1 MSYLKEYDKDLLLD
15 VYTVKDKNEKTVFFT
30 NDNPLIVEIGS
41 GNGHFLIGKSLE
53 YKDVNF
59 IGIDKKSNRIIRCR
73 EKEVK
78 NGLTNIKWI
87 TGDAYYA
94 INEMFF
100 DNSIDTIYMIF
111 PDPWPK
117 KRHWKNR
124 LFKSEFIEIFY
135 SKLKNGGKFLFVT
148 DSADY
153 FNVCINL
160 IAEDKRFNLD
170 KSYNLEEFEKTLFG
184 EKWKKEGRSFYSFL
198 LEKL

>member
-1 MSYLKEYDKDLLLD
+1 MSYLKDYDKDLLLD
-15 VYTVKDKNEKTVFFT
+15 VYTVKDKNEKTAFFT
-30 NDNPLIVEIGS
+30 NDNPLTVEIGS
-41 GNGHFLIGKSLE
+41 GNGHFLIGKCLE

-100 DNSIDTIYMIF
+100 DNSIEMIYMIF

-124 LFKSEFIEIFY
+124 LFKREFIEVLY
-135 SKLKNGGKFLFVT
+135 SKLKVLGKFLFVT

-160 IAEDKRFNLD
+160 ISEDKRFNLD

-184 EKWKKEGRSFYSFL
+184 EKWKKEGRTFYSFL
-198 LEKL
+198 LIKL